1 MYFKQLCRHMLAA
14 LTIFIAALAAFSQ
27 QASPN
32 FNRPRTYDVQNYII
46 RVSFDRSKKTVFGD
60 TTVELK
66 PLAGA
71 FTTAELD
78 AVGMNFDSVTLGDG
92 RGLKY
97 RTAGGKII
105 VTLDKPYSPNETVS
119 IRFKYSTTPKKG
131 VYFVDELSMP
141 GQDVQP
147 PQIWSQG
154 ESEEARYWF
163 PSFDFPSD
171 KATSEEF
178 ITADAGETVIANGE
192 LIEQTPNENGTVT
205 WHYKMPIPYST
216 YLTSFVVGKYVKVAD
231 SYGDLPLGF
240 YVYPGKE
247 SIART
252 AFGRTKDMIQAF
264 EELTGVKFPYNKY
277 DQTIVRGFQFGG
289 MENITATTLADTEVF
304 FAATD
309 FGQATVQDLVS
320 HELAHSWFGDMVTC
334 KNWSELWL
342 NEGFATFMEAAARE
356 KLYGR
361 DSYIRKVA
369 SDADQAMADDE
380 VTRRRHALVNMLAK
394 PDDSLFDTTTYQK
407 GGAVIHTLRE
417 TVGDDAFWK
426 AINIYLNRHKF
437 ANVDSSD
444 LQQAMEEAS
453 GKDLKWFFA
462 QWVYSAGVPKLT
474 VRQVYSPRTKTLKLT
489 VTQTQK
495 LDKIVPAA
503 FVLPMDL
510 EIKTAKGVRNEDLN
524 ITKRAQVFSIKV
536 DGKPLAIKLDKDFK
550 IPLKAVKIEPLT
562 VGR

>member
-1 MYFKQLCRHMLAA
+1 M
-14 LTIFIAALAAFSQ
+14 
-27 QASPN
+27 
-32 FNRPRTYDVQNYII
+32 
-46 RVSFDRSKKTVFGD
+46 VFGD

-66 PLAGA
+66 PLAAG

-78 AVGMNFDSVTLGDG
+78 AVDMKFDSVTLAGGAD
-92 RGLKY
+92 LKY
-97 RTAGGKII
+97 RTANGKVL
-105 VTLDKPYSPNETVS
+105 VTLDRPYSPDDTIS
-119 IRFKYSTTPKKG
+119 IRFKYSATPKKG
-131 VYFVDELSMP
+131 VYFVDELSLP

-178 ITADAGETVIANGE
+178 ITAESGETVIGNGE
-192 LIEQTPNENGTVT
+192 LLGQADNGNGTVT

-216 YLTSFVVGKYVKVAD
+216 YLTSFVIGKYVKVAD
-231 SYGDLPLGF
+231 SHGEVPLGF

-247 SIART
+247 SIARV

-361 DSYIRKVA
+361 DSYIRKVQ
-369 SDADQAMADDE
+369 SDADQALADDE
-380 VTRRRHALVNMLAK
+380 ITKRRHGLVNVLAK

-407 GGAVIHTLRE
+407 GGAVLHTLRE
-417 TVGDDAFWK
+417 TVGDEAFWK
-426 AINIYLNRHKF
+426 AVNIY
-437 ANVDSSD
+437 SEPS
-444 LQQAMEEAS
+444 Q
-453 GKDLKWFFA
+453 
-462 QWVYSAGVPKLT
+462 
-474 VRQVYSPRTKTLKLT
+474 VRQCR
-489 VTQTQK
+489 
-495 LDKIVPAA
+495 DRRPA
-503 FVLPMDL
+503 
-510 EIKTAKGVRNEDLN
+510 E
-524 ITKRAQVFSIKV
+524 S
-536 DGKPLAIKLDKDFK
+536 DGRSF
-550 IPLKAVKIEPLT
+550 
-562 VGR
+562 R